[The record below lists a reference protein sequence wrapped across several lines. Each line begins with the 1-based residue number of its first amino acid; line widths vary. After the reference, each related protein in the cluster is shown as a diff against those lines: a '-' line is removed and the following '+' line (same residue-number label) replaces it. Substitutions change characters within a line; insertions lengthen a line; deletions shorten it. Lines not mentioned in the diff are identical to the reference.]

1 MTPQYITIHNTANN
15 ASAWN
20 EISYMIGNNN
30 EVSFHYAVDD
40 VEVVQGIP
48 TDRNAW
54 HCGDGANGTGN
65 RKSIGVEICY
75 SKDGGDK
82 FNKAEKN
89 SAIFVAELLKKYGWG
104 IDRVKK
110 HQDWSNKNCPH
121 RTQQLGWQRYLNM
134 VQAELNA
141 LNNPPKPSAN
151 TFYRVVCGSYTDRT
165 NAEKRVQELKSKG
178 FESFLDVYTK

>member
-20 EISYMIGNNN
+20 EISYMIGNKN

-104 IDRVKK
+104 VDRVKK
-110 HQDWSNKNCPH
+110 HQDWSSKNCPH
-121 RTQQLGWQRYLNM
+121 RTLQLGWQRYLNM
-134 VQAELNA
+134 VQAELNV
-141 LNNPPKPSAN
+141 LNNPPKPSTN
-151 TFYRVVCGSYTDRT
+151 TFYRVVCGSYTDRK
-165 NAEKRVQELKSKG
+165 NAEKRMQELKTKG